1 MEKVSAGNILF
12 YDAAKCWLPAY
23 VEEYWKTPWK
33 CWSHDLI
40 SGIKC
45 SAVLATVAVGQNFQL
60 ELVTRPRYLFLQ
72 MHKYKYT
79 NTDVQIQIYKYKMVL
94 SSYLWLQSE
103 LI

>member
-1 MEKVSAGNILF
+1 MGKVSAGNILF
-12 YDAAKCWLPAY
+12 SAAAKWWLPTY

-79 NTDVQIQIYKYKMVL
+79 NTDVQIQIYKYKLVL

>member
-1 MEKVSAGNILF
+1 MSGKNSAGNILF
-12 YDAAKCWLPAY
+12 SAAAKWWLPTY

-72 MHKYKYT
+72 MHKYT
-79 NTDVQIQIYKYKMVL
+79 NTDVQIQIYKYKLVL